1 MNLSSLLAIESI
13 KTTRATSFWVSLG
26 IFALFSSLILW
37 FSFQSVTVVNGQEV
51 SSMRL
56 PRDWGRLLSQ
66 FKGLQ
71 IIFVPISLILLTAS
85 EFTFKTARQNVID
98 GLSKESFLISKL
110 LTTFALTLLYF
121 LLTLVLGM
129 LFNLGAIN
137 AEQSE
142 TARAFITSHDLFLF
156 GTYLIVLLGYG
167 MLGLFFAFL
176 TRSSGSA
183 IAFYVLYLV
192 LEGLAGGLLQ
202 FSSTLK
208 PIVKFFPTK
217 VFDDL
222 VNQFR
227 FDSDSL
233 AELQSQIKQ
242 AEGMGQTIP
251 AEIYA
256 QLPQLE
262 TEVAFLLT
270 ALYIGLIGGATY
282 LLFKQRDL

>member
-1 MNLSSLLAIESI
+1 MNASSLLAIESI

-51 SSMRL
+51 SSMLL

-98 GLSKESFLISKL
+98 GLSKESFFISKL
-110 LTTFALTLLYF
+110 LTTLALTLLYF

-137 AEQSE
+137 TEQTE

-156 GTYLIVLLGYG
+156 GTYLIALLGYG

-222 VNQFR
+222 VNRFR

-251 AEIYA
+251 AEIYT
-256 QLPQLE
+256 QLLQFE
-262 TEVAFLLT
+262 TEIAFLLT

>member
-1 MNLSSLLAIESI
+1 MNPSSLLAIESI
-13 KTTRATSFWVSLG
+13 KTTRSTSFWVSLG

-51 SSMRL
+51 SSMHL

-142 TARAFITSHDLFLF
+142 TTRAFLTSHDLFLF
-156 GTYLIVLLGYG
+156 GTYLIALLGYG

-208 PIVKFFPTK
+208 PVVKFFPTK

-233 AELQSQIKQ
+233 AELQSQLKQ

-256 QLPQLE
+256 QLPQFE

>member
-1 MNLSSLLAIESI
+1 MNASSLLAIESI
-13 KTTRATSFWVSLG
+13 KTTRATSFWLSLG

-137 AEQSE
+137 TEQSE
-142 TARAFITSHDLFLF
+142 TTRAFITSHDLFLF
-156 GTYLIVLLGYG
+156 GTYLIALLGYG

-251 AEIYA
+251 AEIYT
-256 QLPQLE
+256 QLPQFE

-282 LLFKQRDL
+282 FLFKQRDL